1 MEKASLRIIL
11 SRSDQCLILIF
22 DFNEKTLKQK
32 RMVIG
37 TKFALPYSI
46 LFLAELE
53 EKFVKQWFINRG
65 YGGDILMMPF
75 SSGNMGRKIKEFCWN
90 LQCSQPYV
98 LIVFV

>member
-1 MEKASLRIIL
+1 
-11 SRSDQCLILIF
+11 
-22 DFNEKTLKQK
+22 
-32 RMVIG
+32 MVIG

-75 SSGNMGRKIKEFCWN
+75 SSGNMGRKIKEFC
-90 LQCSQPYV
+90 
-98 LIVFV
+98 